1 MMFAQ
6 FPLRRNP
13 AATVLVIATVLL
25 STSAAAASY
34 RVVPGWPVLPGGFRF
49 GQVSA
54 VATDVDDRVFVFH
67 RGEHPVVVFDR
78 AGTFLR
84 WWGDGLVKK
93 AHGLRI
99 DREGNVWITDIG
111 DHLVRKFDR
120 QGNLLMTLGRQG
132 VPGAG
137 RDQFNQ
143 PTDVAIAPDGSFFVS
158 DGYGNARVV
167 KFAADGRFLREW
179 GTPGKAEGQFNLPHA
194 IVLDSRGQVYVGDRE
209 NNRIQVFDPDGTYR
223 TQWTEGGAP
232 FGLFLTA
239 QGRLFV
245 ADGRANRVTVLDGEG
260 KPLERF
266 GEEGS
271 EPGAFSLP
279 HALCVDS
286 RGDVYV
292 TEITGQRI
300 QKFSTR

>member
-1 MMFAQ
+1 
-6 FPLRRNP
+6 
-13 AATVLVIATVLL
+13 
-25 STSAAAASY
+25 
-34 RVVPGWPVLPGGFRF
+34 
-49 GQVSA
+49 
-54 VATDVDDRVFVFH
+54 
-67 RGEHPVVVFDR
+67 
-78 AGTFLR
+78 
-84 WWGDGLVKK
+84 WGDGLVKK

-158 DGYGNARVV
+158 DGYGNTRVV
-167 KFAADGRFLREW
+167 KFAADGRFLQEW

-194 IVLDSRGQVYVGDRE
+194 IVLDSQGQVYVGDRE
-209 NNRIQVFDPDGTYR
+209 NNRIQIFGPNGTYR

-239 QGRLFV
+239 QGR
-245 ADGRANRVTVLDGEG
+245 
-260 KPLERF
+260 
-266 GEEGS
+266 
-271 EPGAFSLP
+271 
-279 HALCVDS
+279 
-286 RGDVYV
+286 
-292 TEITGQRI
+292 
-300 QKFSTR
+300 